1 MNRMNVNFF
10 ICEKSLF
17 FFPFCSVWG
26 LLFCLA
32 RERWLPWGVSGSP
45 RGKRWEGAWG
55 LAGPS
60 LSRLF
65 CVSHA
70 FSFKIGILHVEPARE
85 DSEISIS
92 AKNTLN
98 IKTQRAKQNLENYI
112 YIY

>member
-17 FFPFCSVWG
+17 FFHFVLFGGSV
-26 LLFCLA
+26 LFG
-32 RERWLPWGVSGSP
+32 ERAMAAVGSIGEP
-45 RGKRWEGAWG
+45 SRQAVGGAWG